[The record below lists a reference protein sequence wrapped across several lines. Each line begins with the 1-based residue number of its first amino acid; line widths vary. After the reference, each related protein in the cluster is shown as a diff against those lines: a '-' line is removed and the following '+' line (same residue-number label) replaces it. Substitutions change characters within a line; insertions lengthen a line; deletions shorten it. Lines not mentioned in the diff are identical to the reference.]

1 MTSPPD
7 RSPDEPRSRS
17 TAGSFERSREAG
29 RGGDGGTLEIAA
41 AGRPGVV
48 RLAGERLLVGRGS
61 ECDLR
66 LDDPS
71 VSRRHAE
78 ILRHGESWRIRDL
91 ESAHGVAVNGVTVRQ
106 APLEPGD
113 RVVLGGVELEV
124 RGSRGGAAAAPAP
137 KNPAQQDAD
146 PPFDA
151 AGSLPFR
158 ATVIRRLGELPRP
171 VEDGA
176 AGLDA
181 KRLLLD
187 QAYGN
192 EIFGHLLDLAGHL
205 IRSAGEAEVLERTL
219 EVAFEALP
227 AERGFLFLQRE
238 DGELVCELARFGAR
252 LERRPTGVPVSQTLL
267 RKVVEERLALVTEDA
282 LEDERLEGGQSLLL
296 HRIRSA
302 ACAPL
307 AAGARVLGVLQVDC
321 RQRAGAFTERDLDLL
336 AALANFAAVA
346 VERIRWARRAEAE
359 EESRR
364 RLARYHAPAVVE
376 EILRRDEPGEGGQR
390 HLSDAEVTVLF
401 ADLVGF
407 TPFVETAPPEAVIAR
422 LDGFFELA
430 VEAVFAAGGTLD
442 KFLGDG
448 VMAFFGAPVAQ
459 SDHAVRAVGA
469 ALVIQRR
476 LGELAQTAGA
486 SAAAPLAVRI
496 GLASGA
502 VKVGEVGSGR
512 RVDYTVLGTPV
523 NLAARLER
531 QAAAGEIVLGP
542 ETWHLLGGTVPTEP
556 LGELRLKGLAR
567 PVEAWRVVLP
577 LPPTGG
583 A

>member
-7 RSPDEPRSRS
+7 RCPDERD
-17 TAGSFERSREAG
+17 
-29 RGGDGGTLEIAA
+29 GDTLEVAV

-78 ILRHGESWRIRDL
+78 ILRHGGGWRIRDL
-91 ESAHGVAVNGVTVRQ
+91 GSAHGVAVNGVTVRQ

-124 RGSRGGAAAAPAP
+124 RGARGGAAAAPAP
-137 KNPAQQDAD
+137 PNPAPQGVDL
-146 PPFDA
+146 PLDA
-151 AGSLPFR
+151 AGSLPLR
-158 ATVIRRLGELPRP
+158 ATVIRRLGEPP
-171 VEDGA
+171 APGEDGGA
-176 AGLDA
+176 EFYG
-181 KRLLLD
+181 KRRLLE

-205 IRSAGEAEVLERTL
+205 IRSAGETEVLERTL
-219 EVAFEALP
+219 AVAFEALP

-252 LERRPTGVPVSQTLL
+252 LERRPARVPVSQTLL

-307 AAGARVLGVLQVDC
+307 AAGPRVLGVLQVDC
-321 RQRAGAFTERDLDLL
+321 RQRAGAFTEQDLDLL

-376 EILRRDEPGEGGQR
+376 EILRRDEPGEVGRR
-390 HLSDAEVTVLF
+390 HLRDAEVTVLF

-407 TPFVETAPPEAVIAR
+407 TPFVETAPPEAVVAR

-459 SDHAVRAVGA
+459 PDHAVRAVGA

-476 LGELAQTAGA
+476 VRELAQTAGV
-486 SAAAPLAVRI
+486 SGGAPPAVRI

-502 VKVGEVGSGR
+502 VKVGEIGSGR
-512 RVDYTVLGTPV
+512 RVDYTVLGAPV

-531 QAAAGEIVLGP
+531 QAGAGEIVLGP
-542 ETWHLLGGTVPTEP
+542 ETWRLVGGTVPTEP
-556 LGELRLKGLAR
+556 LGQLRLKGLAH
-567 PVEAWRVVLP
+567 PVEAWRVVP
-577 LPPTGG
+577 PQPPTGG
-583 A
+583 V